1 MYYMTYGNNDYR
13 DYVMAHSLGE
23 WTKPVKYIAK
33 KVVNGVT
40 RYIYEPAKTTAGKI
54 SGSYYRKQADTAQRH
69 YLNFSGR
76 AKNAKTQQGRS
87 GFKRA
92 AEASRQEANTA
103 LNKYH
108 NSLGYRAGKAR
119 EAIHRGLTK
128 LKTNVRNV
136 SGSLISRGRSLI
148 DSIRRRIGKAYSDY
162 KIKRDVKKV
171 MKRGAAN
178 DKLTDEQKKDR
189 ATTARIK
196 NNWNRAALGSEEAKK
211 RAVKKSRKAR
221 AYTY

>member
-13 DYVMAHSLGE
+13 DYVLAHSLGE

-54 SGSYYRKQADTAQRH
+54 SGSYYRRQADAATRRQ
-69 YLNFSGR
+69 YNFESK
-76 AKNAKTQQGRS
+76 AKNAKTLQGRQ
-87 GFKRA
+87 GLKRA
-92 AEASRQEANTA
+92 AEASRQEASTA
-103 LNKYH
+103 LNKYR

-119 EAIHRGLTK
+119 ESIRRAASK
-128 LKTNVRNV
+128 LRSNIRSVGR
-136 SGSLISRGRSLI
+136 SLIERGRSLV
-148 DSIRRRIGKAYSDY
+148 SSLRKAIGKRLNDA
-162 KIKRDVKKV
+162 KIKRDVKKT

-178 DKLTDEQKKDR
+178 DTLTAEQKKNR
-189 ATTARIK
+189 ATTARIR
-196 NNWNRAALGSEEAKK
+196 NNWSRAALGEEEAKR
-211 RAVKKSRKAR
+211 RASKKARKAG